1 MSKKRVVTILFV
13 IAVVLLAIKGRGLL
27 KSRQQEIKN
36 QPLPKLQELTVK
48 LGHAKNGMLYQL
60 TPFLARV
67 EADKSIKLSTKLAGF
82 VKKVYVKEAQSVKKG
97 DTLVK
102 IDAKELNANLDS
114 LNSALI
120 AQENDLSLAKKIYQ
134 RNVKLYKVGAIAK
147 EMLETSK
154 VGLKMKK
161 SVVESTKQKIVSL
174 KNQLLYL
181 DIKAPFDG
189 KIDAII
195 LHEGDLAVTGKPILS
210 MSTDKKK
217 LLFSYAPTKD
227 LIIKPKQKVLK
238 GKKIV
243 GEIKTIYNMANNGLS
258 TAEVSLKEDMDE
270 PIGSSVNISVVT
282 KYDKGCVVWSDAI
295 LHKKDGEYIFVYKDN
310 EFVPTKVKTVIEND
324 EKVIISPCTN
334 LPYAR
339 ASEAKLALLPSYKK
353 VNIAGEGDE

>member
-1 MSKKRVVTILFV
+1 MSRKKVVTILF
-13 IAVVLLAIKGRGLL
+13 IIGAVLLAIKGRSLL
-27 KSRQQEIKN
+27 KSRQQEVKN

-48 LGHAKNGMLYQL
+48 LGHAKNGTLYQL
-60 TPFLARV
+60 TPFLAMV

-120 AQENDLSLAKKIYQ
+120 AQENDLALAKRIYQ

-154 VGLKMKK
+154 VGLNMKK

-174 KNQLLYL
+174 KNQLSYL

-217 LLFSYAPTKD
+217 LIFSYAPTKD
-227 LIIKPKQKVLK
+227 LVIKPKQKVLK
-238 GKKIV
+238 DKKIV
-243 GEIKTIYNMANNGLS
+243 GEVKTIYNMANNGLS
-258 TAEVSLKEDMDE
+258 TAEVALKESLPE
-270 PIGSSVNISVVT
+270 PIGSSANISVVT
-282 KYDKGCVVWSDAI
+282 DYKKGCVIWSDGI
-295 LHKKDGEYIFVYKDN
+295 LHKKDGEYIFIYKDKK
-310 EFVPTKVKTVIEND
+310 FIPTKVKTVLESD
-324 EKVIISPCTN
+324 EKAIISTCTD

-339 ASEAKLALLPSYKK
+339 ASEAKLALLPSYKE
-353 VNIAGEGDE
+353 VNIAGEKDE